1 MTDAPADQ
9 TPGPTPEPPPRAAL
23 PPESPVSNEGLVRA
37 IEAIEKIWKRVA
49 KRAPDAIR
57 VHIEAVLASA
67 AAVVAGEE
75 ATVAERLKIARALDD
90 GLAEVHGRAP
100 WTPHFYGPGEL
111 AFIKIWQTVTIQGS
125 IDKARAEA
133 TFERYYRRAEEAYQ
147 RMLWF
152 FERCGMDVSAEKK
165 KPAWEGA
172 YASLGEDR
180 EFLWGRV
187 RR

>member
-9 TPGPTPEPPPRAAL
+9 TPEPPTLAAL
-23 PPESPVSNEGLVRA
+23 PPESPVSNEGLARA
-37 IEAIEKIWKRVA
+37 SEAIEKIWKRVG

-57 VHIEAVLASA
+57 VHIEALLASA
-67 AAVVAGEE
+67 AAVVAGKA
-75 ATVAERLKIARALDD
+75 ATVAERLTIARALDD

-111 AFIKIWQTVTIQGS
+111 AFIKIWETVTIQGS
-125 IDKARAEA
+125 IDKAYAEA
-133 TFERYYRRAEEAYQ
+133 TFERYYRRAEDAYQ

-152 FERCGMDVSAEKK
+152 FERCGLDVSAENKK
-165 KPAWEGA
+165 APWEGA
-172 YASLGEDR
+172 YANLGEGR

-187 RR
+187 RRH

>member
-1 MTDAPADQ
+1 MSDAPTDPE
-9 TPGPTPEPPPRAAL
+9 TPAERPRAPAL
-23 PPESPVSNEGLVRA
+23 APESPVSNEGLARA
-37 IEAIEKIWKRVA
+37 TLAIEKIWKRVG

-57 VHIEAVLASA
+57 VHVEALRVSA
-67 AAVVAGEE
+67 GAIVAGHE
-75 ATVAERLKIARALDD
+75 APIAERLRIARALDD
-90 GLAEVHGRAP
+90 ALAEVHGRAP

-111 AFIKIWQTVTIQGS
+111 AFIKIWETVTIQGS

-133 TFERYYRRAEEAYQ
+133 IYERYYRRAEEAYQ

-152 FERCGMDVSAEKK
+152 FERCGIDVSEEKK
-165 KPAWEGA
+165 KPAWEDA
-172 YASLGEDR
+172 YASLDAGR